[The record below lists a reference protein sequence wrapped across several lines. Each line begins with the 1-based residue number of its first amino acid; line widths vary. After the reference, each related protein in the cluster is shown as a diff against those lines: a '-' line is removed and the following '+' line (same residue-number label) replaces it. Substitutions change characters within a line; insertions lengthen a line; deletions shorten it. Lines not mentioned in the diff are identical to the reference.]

1 MKKPM
6 AGWILFAGI
15 VMFVIGTLDFFEG
28 LIAIIRKQ
36 YYVVTPTQIIVFD
49 TTTWGWITLIWGIL
63 LVCAALALISGAEW
77 ARWFGIVVVAL
88 SIVEQLGWLGSTQ
101 YPLWSLTIVALSIVV
116 LYALTARWSGY
127 REEVTA

>member
-49 TTTWGWITLIWGIL
+49 TTTWGWITMIWGIL